1 MAKVSELAILNPAD
15 KTRFYS
21 VAIGKGTPTEADD
34 VLISD
39 ILKFP
44 VGSTYTDIEGKK
56 QYVRTA
62 KEKASSDWTVLN

>member
-21 VAIGKGTPTEADD
+21 VAIGKGVPTDADD

-39 ILKFP
+39 IKVFP

-62 KEKASSDWTVLN
+62 KELASTDWTALN